1 MDFFDINR
9 CACRYHCRVKKGGF
23 GASAAFAA
31 TPVLAIAAGPVAA
44 AAILLPI
51 LIVMDWFGVRS
62 YWRQWHWPVVWPMM
76 LACVPGVAIGWLL
89 FSRLSIAWL
98 HSSGRPDSSPIW
110 LSIAGCPAASPVAR
124 HSPMHLVRPGGAVW
138 LGLPALIHA
147 GGPPVAVL
155 LLLQLSKRVYQATTV
170 LFLPL

>member
-1 MDFFDINR
+1 MDFLLIST
-9 CACRYHCRVKKGGF
+9 AVLAVIIAGLSKGGF

-31 TPVLAIAAGPVAA
+31 TPVLAIAVGPVAA

-62 YWRQWHWPVVWPMM
+62 YWRQWHWPIVWPMM

-98 HSSGRPDSSPIW
+98 SILLGGLTLILFGYRLLDALRHRQMRAAQPNALGATWWGSLAGFTADYAGVRRW
-110 LSIAGCPAASPVAR
+110 LCTHCR
-124 HSPMHLVRPGGAVW
+124 CN
-138 LGLPALIHA
+138 
-147 GGPPVAVL
+147 
-155 LLLQLSKRVYQATTV
+155 
-170 LFLPL
+170 